1 MSHSTTQ
8 SKDYPKSDITVDSL
22 ITFNGKN
29 NHRLDDNVPPQ
40 KYTTVLDFKFRQVLD
55 LRGII
60 IITVLSQDA
69 VFRLFSRKWK
79 QKQKSLLMF
88 HRVSFQWPQRAPNSS
103 IFQKLNKQLLSSIC
117 FDLIQR
123 GIIGRAASATQQKWR
138 HFFQRALGH
147 GANGNTF

>member
-69 VFRLFSRKWK
+69 VFRLFSRK
-79 QKQKSLLMF
+79 
-88 HRVSFQWPQRAPNSS
+88 
-103 IFQKLNKQLLSSIC
+103 
-117 FDLIQR
+117 
-123 GIIGRAASATQQKWR
+123 
-138 HFFQRALGH
+138 
-147 GANGNTF
+147 

>member
-29 NHRLDDNVPPQ
+29 NHRLDDNVPLQ

-55 LRGII
+55 LGGII

-69 VFRLFSRKWK
+69 VFRLFSRK
-79 QKQKSLLMF
+79 
-88 HRVSFQWPQRAPNSS
+88 
-103 IFQKLNKQLLSSIC
+103 
-117 FDLIQR
+117 
-123 GIIGRAASATQQKWR
+123 
-138 HFFQRALGH
+138 
-147 GANGNTF
+147 